1 MKGSMVML
9 KGVLRQGLYILQ
21 GKVIT
26 GDVAA
31 TLANQDE
38 TLSWHKILGHI
49 RMGGLQQLCKQ
60 GILDSNKISEMD
72 LCEVC
77 ALGKSHKLKFAT
89 STYRSKAILEYI
101 HSDL

>member
-1 MKGSMVML
+1 MRLVPKLRRNLISLGMLDANGSSYRSKNGVLRVMKGSMVML

-60 GILDSNKISEMD
+60 GILDSSKIS
-72 LCEVC
+72 
-77 ALGKSHKLKFAT
+77 
-89 STYRSKAILEYI
+89 
-101 HSDL
+101 